1 MRRKQYG
8 TCVLVI
14 WEECMRE
21 SLIDEKDVLEVIRS
35 KYDEL
40 FPAER
45 KTADYVLS
53 HADETVLSNV
63 SELAR
68 ASGVSDATIIR
79 LAHHLGYTGYYQF
92 RLALSRDLGKKQL
105 QDAADAAEEE
115 RGGESAVPGNMLGRM
130 FEQYASRITRVGQG
144 LDMECLFHCVSLIGQ
159 ANAVHII
166 AVGNTSN
173 IGAYMGFRLERL
185 GVRCTCSRMPE
196 YFINHISLA
205 RENDIVLAISKSG
218 SSRRVMDAMKLA
230 RDKKLKMILISADRQ
245 SPAAALADYV
255 LDSGGGVRLDFEER
269 KRGFSYLNEFI
280 TAEALI
286 EFVANATQIRQDH
299 AERMEWFLAENKL

>member
-1 MRRKQYG
+1 MSDSAINER
-8 TCVLVI
+8 T
-14 WEECMRE
+14 
-21 SLIDEKDVLEVIRS
+21 VLELIRDR
-35 KYDEL
+35 YDEL

-45 KTADYVLS
+45 KTADYILS
-53 HADETVLSNV
+53 HADEAVLSNV
-63 SELAR
+63 SELAS

-79 LAHHLGYTGYYQF
+79 TAHHLGYTGYYQF

-105 QDAADAAEEE
+105 QDASDTE
-115 RGGESAVPGNMLGRM
+115 RGGENSAPGNVLGRI
-130 FEQYASRITRVGQG
+130 FERYENRIAAIGRG
-144 LDMECLFHCVSLIGQ
+144 LDTECLLDCVSLIGH

-196 YFINHISLA
+196 YFINHISIA
-205 RENDIVLAISKSG
+205 REDDIVIAVSKSG
-218 SSRRVMDAMKLA
+218 SSRRVMDAMELA
-230 RDKKLKMILISADRQ
+230 REKRLKMILISADRQ
-245 SPAAALADYV
+245 SPAAAVADYV
-255 LDSGGGVRLDFEER
+255 LDSGGGMRPDLEER

-280 TAEALI
+280 TAETLI
-286 EFVANATQIRQDH
+286 EFVANEAQIRRDH

>member
-79 LAHHLGYTGYYQF
+79 LAHHRVLPVQTCAF
-92 RLALSRDLGKKQL
+92 ERPWKE
-105 QDAADAAEEE
+105 AAAGCGR
-115 RGGESAVPGNMLGRM
+115 RGGRRTGRRKCRTGK
-130 FEQYASRITRVGQG
+130 YAGADVRAICQPDYKGRTR
-144 LDMECLFHCVSLIGQ
+144 
-159 ANAVHII
+159 A
-166 AVGNTSN
+166 
-173 IGAYMGFRLERL
+173 
-185 GVRCTCSRMPE
+185 
-196 YFINHISLA
+196 
-205 RENDIVLAISKSG
+205 
-218 SSRRVMDAMKLA
+218 
-230 RDKKLKMILISADRQ
+230 
-245 SPAAALADYV
+245 
-255 LDSGGGVRLDFEER
+255 
-269 KRGFSYLNEFI
+269 
-280 TAEALI
+280 
-286 EFVANATQIRQDH
+286 
-299 AERMEWFLAENKL
+299 